1 MSKKHKSLIGA
12 IDVPGIGCFVI
23 APMATVDTN
32 WVDILNSAAGSA
44 SWEANPV
51 VVADKEVIPYGS
63 NNKFPSDIRTIMD
76 ANNLAPGILE
86 RELGLLWGVGPKLY
100 TEKFTDGKLT
110 RVYLN
115 DAEIE
120 KWLKTW
126 DWEDYVY
133 KATVEYKYL
142 KAHYTKF
149 HANKGS
155 EIGRTFKIAKLSCI
169 PSSDARLGWVNTRK
183 FEDIK
188 YIHIG
193 DFDNNC
199 QNGMVTLPVFNRFK
213 PAANPLSAYY
223 YSSYSF
229 ARVFYTMPSYYGS
242 LAWIQRSSDV
252 PLVLKNLL
260 TNGMAPSYM
269 IKVPSEYW
277 ADKQQRLEEQ
287 CKEKGIQYTTAMFE
301 DMKNKVFENVKS
313 VLSGKANVGKM
324 IETVEFMDDHG
335 TRCSWTIEAIDHKI
349 KDYIDAQLKISEKA
363 DGATTSGIG
372 LHPALSNII
381 VEGKL
386 ASGSE
391 MLYAFKLY
399 LASDTS
405 IPERVIMQG
414 INQAIEINFPNKN
427 VKMGF
432 YHDIVLKEEDTTPNE
447 RIAKTK

>member
-1 MSKKHKSLIGA
+1 MKKKDLIGA
-12 IDVPGIGCFVI
+12 IDVPGMGVYVVTSLS
-23 APMATVDTN
+23 TVDEN

-44 SWEANPV
+44 SWEANPMPV
-51 VVADKEVIPYGS
+51 GGKDIIPYGS

-76 ANNLAPGILE
+76 ANNLAPGIIE

-100 TEKFTDGKLT
+100 SEKFDEQGKLVRKYT
-110 RVYLN
+110 N
-115 DAEIE
+115 DVDIE

-126 DWEDYVY
+126 DWEDYIY

-149 HANKGS
+149 YATKGTK
-155 EIGRTFKIAKLSCI
+155 IGLPFKIAKLMVI
-169 PSSDARLGWVNTRK
+169 PSCDARLGWVESRK

-188 YIHIG
+188 WIHVG

-199 QNGMVTLPVFNRFK
+199 QKGMDSLPVFNRF
-213 PAANPLSAYY
+213 NPTKAEISAYY

-229 ARVFYTMPSYYGS
+229 ARIFYSMPSYYGS
-242 LAWIQRSSDV
+242 LSWIQRSSDV

-269 IKVPSEYW
+269 IKVPAEYW
-277 ADKQQRLEEQ
+277 ADKQERLETQ
-287 CKEKGIQYTTAMFE
+287 CKEKGIQYTSKMFE
-301 DMKNKVFENVKS
+301 DLKDSIFAKVKS

-324 IETVEFMDDHG
+324 IETVDFLDDRG
-335 TRCSWTIEAIDHKI
+335 NRCSWTIEAIDHKI

-381 VEGKL
+381 VAGKL

-427 VKMGF
+427 IKMGF
-432 YHDIVLKEEDTTPNE
+432 YHDIVMKEEDTTPNE
-447 RIAKTK
+447 RIAKTQ